1 VLLAYNTNGLALHD
15 PAKAIRLLAEIG
27 YRGVG
32 LTIDRDLLNPYV
44 DGFEKSIARV
54 CKLLERYKMRS
65 VIETGARFLLDPQNK
80 HEPTLMTADRAGRA
94 RRIEFYRHA
103 IDMAH
108 ELGSDC
114 VSLWSGKLNVS
125 IANKAAFS
133 RLIEGLQQ
141 VCDYADLKQVT
152 LGFEPEPGMFIDTM
166 DGFAQLAA
174 RFASSP
180 LRLTLD
186 IGHLHCQ
193 GEVPIAEQIGHW
205 KSQIVNVHLEDMR
218 HGIHEHLMFGEGE
231 IDFPPVIGALR
242 AIDYHGLLQVELS
255 RHSQMGP
262 EAARQAFDF
271 LQPLMAATSLSENRL
286 RKGGQSPFVPK
297 TPQKGTVPGGSRIGS
312 KRRPSAREKP

>member
-1 VLLAYNTNGLALHD
+1 MLLAYNTNGLTVHD
-15 PAKAIRLLAEIG
+15 PAKSIKLLAEIG

-32 LTIDRDLLNPYV
+32 LTIDHDLLNPYV
-44 DGFEKSIARV
+44 DGFEKLIASVRR
-54 CKLLERYKMRS
+54 LLERYEMRS
-65 VIETGARFLLDPQNK
+65 VIETGARFLLDPHNK

-103 IDMAH
+103 IDIAH

-133 RLIEGLQQ
+133 RLIEGLRQ

-152 LGFEPEPGMFIDTM
+152 LGFEPEPGMFIDAM
-166 DGFAQLAA
+166 DRYAQLAA
-174 RFASSP
+174 RFFASP

-193 GEVPIAEQIGHW
+193 GEVPIADQIRYW
-205 KSQIVNVHLEDMR
+205 SWRIVNVHLEDMR
-218 HGIHEHLMFGEGE
+218 FGIHEHLMFGEGE
-231 IDFPPVIGALR
+231 IDFPPVIAALR

-255 RHSQMGP
+255 RHSHMGP

-271 LQPLMAATSLSENRL
+271 LQPLVAT
-286 RKGGQSPFVPK
+286 
-297 TPQKGTVPGGSRIGS
+297 
-312 KRRPSAREKP
+312 KRRRPAAREKP